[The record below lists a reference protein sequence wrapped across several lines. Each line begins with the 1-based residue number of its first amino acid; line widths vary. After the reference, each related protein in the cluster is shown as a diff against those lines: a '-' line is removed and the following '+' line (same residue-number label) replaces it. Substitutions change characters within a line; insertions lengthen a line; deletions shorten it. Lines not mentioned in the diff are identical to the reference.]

1 MAWTKKECEA
11 DALRSHEKVIG
22 SVVNVASLE
31 VFMDGVIQHH
41 VTTDPLAVRVLETPE
56 EFLLMW
62 SSEYLDARWY
72 VEPVKTIDGIEGATT
87 HWIFDPVS
95 WRIEE
100 GPV

>member
-1 MAWTKKECEA
+1 MAWEKKECEA

-56 EFLLMW
+56 EFLLCCGVASTLMLCGTW
-62 SSEYLDARWY
+62 NPLRQSMELKGLQLDIRPGQLA
-72 VEPVKTIDGIEGATT
+72 
-87 HWIFDPVS
+87 H
-95 WRIEE
+95 
-100 GPV
+100 

>member
-1 MAWTKKECEA
+1 
-11 DALRSHEKVIG
+11 
-22 SVVNVASLE
+22 
-31 VFMDGVIQHH
+31 MDCVIQHH

-56 EFLLMW
+56 EFLIVLW
-62 SSEYLDARWY
+62 SSEYLDAMWY